1 MRLYAGMSSHF
12 ILDTVH
18 NQIAGKLK
26 DAFFR
31 HYRYNPSA
39 AEITSWQNSL
49 RAVSQTFEAAII
61 NWGQPL
67 ITVEGQQNRH
77 AGIQNSQDSHCSRYR
92 R

>member
-12 ILDTVH
+12 MRDTVH

-31 HYRYNPSA
+31 HFRYHPSA
-39 AEITSWQNSL
+39 AEIPSWQNSL
-49 RAVSQTFEAAII
+49 RAVSQIFEAAII

-67 ITVEGQQNRH
+67 ITLKGQWNRY
-77 AGIQNSQDSHCSRYR
+77 AGIQNS
-92 R
+92 